1 MDNNSVSCIEEVDT
15 LLSKIEE
22 SMVDAMIMED
32 AATVEAIVEGKEE
45 KRAAV
50 SKRQIKLPAK
60 FQDSDFVVYGL
71 RRRGNER

>member
-45 KRAAV
+45 KRAAM
-50 SKRQIKLPAK
+50 S
-60 FQDSDFVVYGL
+60 
-71 RRRGNER
+71 